1 MGGIVKE
8 IPRIE
13 QELIDCLDER
23 FKLTE
28 AHLKEPEWD
37 RAFLA
42 GQRSVIQFLS
52 SVRIAQEEKNKQSI
66 TKRL

>member
-13 QELIDCLDER
+13 QELIECLDER

-42 GQRSVIQFLS
+42 GPRS
-52 SVRIAQEEKNKQSI
+52 
-66 TKRL
+66 